1 MITSISLSAAIVE
14 FRHPF
19 RKIPAIWLTEVSGGD
34 FVGHDAVGPPVLLV
48 DEAVAGLAG
57 DSGDV
62 SFKKLSQFLG
72 VHRVGRLPVGYSL
85 PRELALC
92 GIIQLVTC
100 LRILN
105 MVQFTPM
112 AEWSF
117 REVLLLRDVVRN
129 KWTVTC
135 HSLLVF

>member
-1 MITSISLSAAIVE
+1 MITSISSSAAIVE
-14 FRHPF
+14 FKHPLQ
-19 RKIPAIWLTEVSGGD
+19 KVSAVSLTEVSGGD

-62 SFKKLSQFLG
+62 SFKKLPQFLG

-92 GIIQLVTC
+92 GIIQLVT
-100 LRILN
+100 L
-105 MVQFTPM
+105 
-112 AEWSF
+112 
-117 REVLLLRDVVRN
+117 
-129 KWTVTC
+129 
-135 HSLLVF
+135 HVFGY